1 MRALYVGTR
10 ADGRKGGG
18 GGEDDTR
25 RRDIRSGFRVFEH
38 RGGELFDAGHREGY
52 SFVAASSRSY
62 LVNQRGLADCYGVMK
77 YRPWDVAVFL
87 ELEEKHER
95 EGEGTPGENLNR
107 GIS

>member
-25 RRDIRSGFRVFEH
+25 RGDIRSGFRVFE
-38 RGGELFDAGHREGY
+38 HREGY

>member
-1 MRALYVGTR
+1 MPATVKVIPSSPPALAR
-10 ADGRKGGG
+10 
-18 GGEDDTR
+18 
-25 RRDIRSGFRVFEH
+25 IWSIN
-38 RGGELFDAGHREGY
+38 EGW
-52 SFVAASSRSY
+52 
-62 LVNQRGLADCYGVMK
+62 QGCYGVMK

>member
-25 RRDIRSGFRVFEH
+25 RGIYGQVSVYLNTGE
-38 RGGELFDAGHREGY
+38 GELFDAGHREGY

>member
-1 MRALYVGTR
+1 MQTAEREEEEEKTIH
-10 ADGRKGGG
+10 GGG
-18 GGEDDTR
+18 IYGQVSVYLNTGE
-25 RRDIRSGFRVFEH
+25 
-38 RGGELFDAGHREGY
+38 GELFDAGHREGY

-77 YRPWDVAVFL
+77 YRAWDVVVFL

-95 EGEGTPGENLNR
+95 EGEGTLGENLNR